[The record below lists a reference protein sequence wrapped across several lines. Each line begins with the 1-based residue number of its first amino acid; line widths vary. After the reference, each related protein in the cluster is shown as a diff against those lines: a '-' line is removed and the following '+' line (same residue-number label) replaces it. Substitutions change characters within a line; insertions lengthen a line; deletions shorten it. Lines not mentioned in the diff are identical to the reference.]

1 MPGFSVHCVATISH
15 RDFGQDCAAVASDV
29 PINNRVVSKGTSGE
43 LQGEFS
49 ETESPWSFVSIDE
62 PEGEIT
68 SRSARGCV
76 ARVGVTFA
84 FHSLSGH
91 LCCLLDSLT
100 KREV

>member
-29 PINNRVVSKGTSGE
+29 HINNRVVSKGTSGE

-62 PEGEIT
+62 PEGENHIALC
-68 SRSARGCV
+68 SWVCGSGRCDLCFPLPLRSPV
-76 ARVGVTFA
+76 
-84 FHSLSGH
+84 LS
-91 LCCLLDSLT
+91 S
-100 KREV
+100 